1 MLLMGKIIQ
10 RSFIVLE
17 NDMSN
22 LEQILQ
28 RIVVLQEL
36 PEPEA
41 LKRLID
47 ALRVTD
53 EDEDNEIVD
62 AKFDELIALLRE
74 HPEYGSGLAAFILRL
89 INKYRQITLY
99 TDTGIASD
107 QSFSSS
113 VSRLISHRFC
123 HYCPKRI
130 RWLSLLIIFLIGI
143 MIGSG

>member
-62 AKFDELIALLRE
+62 AKFDELIALCVSILSMVQDWR
-74 HPEYGSGLAAFILRL
+74 PLFYG
-89 INKYRQITLY
+89 
-99 TDTGIASD
+99 
-107 QSFSSS
+107 
-113 VSRLISHRFC
+113 
-123 HYCPKRI
+123 
-130 RWLSLLIIFLIGI
+130 
-143 MIGSG
+143 

>member
-130 RWLSLLIIFLIGI
+130 RWLSLLIIF
-143 MIGSG
+143 